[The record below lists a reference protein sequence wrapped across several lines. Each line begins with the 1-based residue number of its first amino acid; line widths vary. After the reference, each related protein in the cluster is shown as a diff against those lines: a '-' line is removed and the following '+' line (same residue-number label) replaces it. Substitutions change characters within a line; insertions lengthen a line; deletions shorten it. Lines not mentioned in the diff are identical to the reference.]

1 MGKISVACCQLALRV
16 GEAEHNR
23 AQSAQAIRH
32 AAQLGANVIVL
43 PELVNS
49 GYVLRDKA
57 EARALAESEDGPS
70 LSLWGALARELDVA
84 IVAGF
89 CERLPDGG
97 VANSAALI
105 DAQGVRAIYRKAHL
119 WHEESTIFTPGD
131 RPPPVV
137 ETRFG
142 RLAVMI
148 CYDLEFPEW
157 VRLPAL
163 AGAQL
168 LCAPVNWP
176 QAPRPQGERP
186 AEMVKAQANAAV
198 NRLFIAVCDRCE
210 TERGVAWIG
219 GRCCIEAAGQSADP
233 AAPPI
238 VSPAGK
244 SAVLALTASL
254 TSSTSDTG
262 KYSRRRSLPAW
273 RDRPTGISTPACRR
287 SSSRTG

>member
-1 MGKISVACCQLALRV
+1 MKENQRRMLPVSVAGR
-16 GEAEHNR
+16 GSGT
-23 AQSAQAIRH
+23 QSGAVRRAIRR
-32 AAQLGANVIVL
+32 AAQRGANVIVL

-57 EARALAESEDGPS
+57 EARALAEAEDGPS

-89 CERLPDGG
+89 CERLPDGE

-119 WHEESTIFTPGD
+119 WHEESTIFTAGD
-131 RPPPVV
+131 RPPPVI

-176 QAPRPQGERP
+176 LAPRPQGERP

-219 GRCCIEAAGQSADP
+219 GSVIVDADGYPLTQSLT
-233 AAPPI
+233 
-238 VSPAGK
+238 GEGM
-244 SAVLALTASL
+244 VLASMDIGAA
-254 TSSTSDTG
+254 DDKHIG
-262 KYSRRRSLPAW
+262 RHNHVH
-273 RDRPTGISTPACRR
+273 RDRRPMLY
-287 SSSRTG
+287 

>member
-1 MGKISVACCQLALRV
+1 MKEKISVACCQLALRV

-23 AQSAQAIRH
+23 ALSAQAIRR
-32 AAQLGANVIVL
+32 AAQRGANVIVL

-57 EARALAESEDGPS
+57 EALALAEAEDGPS
-70 LSLWGALARELDVA
+70 LSLWGTLARELDVA

-176 QAPRPQGERP
+176 LAPRPQGERP

-219 GRCCIEAAGQSADP
+219 GSAIVDADGYPLTQSLT
-233 AAPPI
+233 
-238 VSPAGK
+238 GEGM
-244 SAVLALTASL
+244 VLASMDIGAA
-254 TSSTSDTG
+254 DDKHIG
-262 KYSRRRSLPAW
+262 RHNHVH
-273 RDRPTGISTPACRR
+273 RDRRPMLY
-287 SSSRTG
+287 

>member
-1 MGKISVACCQLALRV
+1 MKEKIKVACCQLALRV

-23 AQSAQAIRH
+23 ALSAQAIRR
-32 AAQLGANVIVL
+32 AAQRGANVIVL

-57 EARALAESEDGPS
+57 EARALAEAEDGPS

-89 CERLPDGG
+89 CERLPDGE

-119 WHEESTIFTPGD
+119 WHEESTIFTAGD
-131 RPPPVV
+131 RPPPVI

-176 QAPRPQGERP
+176 LAPRPQGERP

-219 GRCCIEAAGQSADP
+219 GSVIVDGYPLTQSLAGEGMVLASMDIGSADDKH
-233 AAPPI
+233 I
-238 VSPAGK
+238 GRHNHVH
-244 SAVLALTASL
+244 
-254 TSSTSDTG
+254 
-262 KYSRRRSLPAW
+262 
-273 RDRPTGISTPACRR
+273 RDRRPMLY
-287 SSSRTG
+287 

>member
-23 AQSAQAIRH
+23 ALSAQAIRR
-32 AAQLGANVIVL
+32 AAQRGANVIVL

-49 GYVLRDKA
+49 GYVFRDKA
-57 EARALAESEDGPS
+57 EALTLAEAEDGPS

-89 CERLPDGG
+89 CERLPDGE

-119 WHEESTIFTPGD
+119 WHEESTIFTAGD
-131 RPPPVV
+131 RPPPVI

-157 VRLPAL
+157 VRLPAAGRRSAAVRAGQL
-163 AGAQL
+163 AAGA
-168 LCAPVNWP
+168 AP
-176 QAPRPQGERP
+176 AGRTAGGDGEGAGQRRR
-186 AEMVKAQANAAV
+186 QSAV
-198 NRLFIAVCDRCE
+198 H
-210 TERGVAWIG
+210 RGVRSVRNGARRCVDRRIGDRRRRRLSIDAEPG
-219 GRCCIEAAGQSADP
+219 GRRHGAGID
-233 AAPPI
+233 
-238 VSPAGK
+238 G
-244 SAVLALTASL
+244 
-254 TSSTSDTG
+254 
-262 KYSRRRSLPAW
+262 YRRGR
-273 RDRPTGISTPACRR
+273 
-287 SSSRTG
+287 